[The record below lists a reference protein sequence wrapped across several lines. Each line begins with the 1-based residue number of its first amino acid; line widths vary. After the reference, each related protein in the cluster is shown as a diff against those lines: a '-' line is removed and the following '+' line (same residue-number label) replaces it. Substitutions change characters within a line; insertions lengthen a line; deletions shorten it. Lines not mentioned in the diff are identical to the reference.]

1 LAETLKEDL
10 EAARASVATANQ
22 ELSSKSAAFEEL
34 VARER
39 GAQNKLQVLGDDKK
53 AQEHVL
59 ESTQRMLFERDYSS
73 TTVISLAVAH
83 VVALLKSYVPDLDPE
98 LLCKDNP
105 FGDDEEQEWYALI
118 NSVYDPLQFF
128 VS

>member
-1 LAETLKEDL
+1 LVETLKEDL

-22 ELSSKSAAFEEL
+22 ELSSKSASFEEL

-59 ESTQRMLFERDYSS
+59 ESTQRMLFRVGLFFNDCDIFGGGPCCGATE
-73 TTVISLAVAH
+73 
-83 VVALLKSYVPDLDPE
+83 E
-98 LLCKDNP
+98 LCP
-105 FGDDEEQEWYALI
+105 
-118 NSVYDPLQFF
+118 
-128 VS
+128 